1 VILEPR
7 DEWLMKEVPHSQRR
21 TISPSCDQVSSRVTP
36 GGERTARGGP
46 FAVAPADAERL
57 RGRVE
62 RALAHVRRTS
72 GRGPDAPARGPG
84 AAPTAVAAVTV
95 PIAAGLDLSAAVLAA
110 RRTGDRFACLEQPDR
125 NGFVLAGL
133 GQAVTLEARGAE
145 RFAEVSSRAREL
157 GRVAFADDPAED
169 PLRPPAAGPVF
180 VGGFAF
186 ADEGGSSP
194 EWSGLAPACLVLP
207 QVTLVRQGGEA
218 RMTLAAAVHP
228 DDDADAVVER
238 LVARAG
244 ELAESSMPLLD
255 PDPVKRR
262 RVASAAPPSHYE
274 HAVERAVERIRAGEL
289 EKVVLARE
297 VRAHAPAQH
306 DPAAVLGALR
316 ELFPACYCW
325 CVGTPEAAFVGASPE
340 LLVRREGQRAQTVAL
355 AGTTRRSA
363 DPAVDDHLGEQLLR
377 SAKDREEQAIVSR
390 RIERTLEPVSLWVAA
405 ADEPVLVRVTGVQ
418 HLATPI
424 RAQLAD
430 PVPAVE
436 LAGLLLPTPAVGGEP
451 REAALPLIP
460 ALEGLDRGWYAGAVG
475 WTDLA
480 EDGEFCVA
488 LRCALLRGRVAHLY
502 AGCGIVRD
510 SVPAEELA
518 ETEVKLQA
526 LLPLLS

>member
-1 VILEPR
+1 
-7 DEWLMKEVPHSQRR
+7 VPHTSIEA
-21 TISPSCDQVSSRVTP
+21 THTP
-36 GGERTARGGP
+36 GFEVHGA
-46 FAVAPADAERL
+46 AVERL
-57 RGRVE
+57 RARVNAAVE
-62 RALAHVRRTS
+62 RSRRAGASALA
-72 GRGPDAPARGPG
+72 AI
-84 AAPTAVAAVTV
+84 TV
-95 PIAAGLDLSAAVLAA
+95 PIPAELDLSAAVLAA
-110 RRTGDRFACLEQPDR
+110 RRATDRFSTLEQPDR
-125 NGFVLAGL
+125 DGFALAAL
-133 GQAVTLEARGAE
+133 GQAAAIEARGPG
-145 RFAEVSSRAREL
+145 RFAEVAARAREL
-157 GRVAFADDPAED
+157 GRSAIADDPAED

-186 ADEGGSSP
+186 AHNGGASP
-194 EWSGLAPACLVLP
+194 EWSGLAPASMVLP
-207 QVTLVRQGGEA
+207 ELSLVRQGGEA
-218 RMTLAAAVHP
+218 RMTLNAVVQP
-228 DDDADAVVER
+228 DDDADAITER
-238 LVARAG
+238 LLKRAG
-244 ELAESSMPLLD
+244 DLTPAAMPLVD
-255 PDPVKRR
+255 PDPVERT

-274 HAVERAVERIRAGEL
+274 QAVERAVERIRAGGL

-297 VRAHAPAQH
+297 VRVHAPAPH
-306 DPAAVLGALR
+306 DPAAVFGALR

-340 LLVRREGQRAQTVAL
+340 LLVRRDGQRAQTVAL

-363 DPAVDDHLGEQLLR
+363 DPSVDDHLGEQLLQ
-377 SAKDREEQAIVSR
+377 STKDREEQAIVAR
-390 RIERTLEPVSLWVAA
+390 RIERTLDPVSLWVAA
-405 ADEPVLVRVTGVQ
+405 AEQPVLVKVHNVQ

-430 PVPAVE
+430 PVATVE

-488 LRCALLRGRVAHLY
+488 LRCALLRGPVAHLY

-518 ETEVKLQA
+518 ESEVKLQA

>member
-1 VILEPR
+1 
-7 DEWLMKEVPHSQRR
+7 M
-21 TISPSCDQVSSRVTP
+21 
-36 GGERTARGGP
+36 
-46 FAVAPADAERL
+46 
-57 RGRVE
+57 
-62 RALAHVRRTS
+62 
-72 GRGPDAPARGPG
+72 
-84 AAPTAVAAVTV
+84 TV
-95 PIAAGLDLSAAVLAA
+95 PIDAELDLSAAVLAA
-110 RRTGDRFACLEQPDR
+110 RRAEDRFACLEQPDR
-125 NGFVLAGL
+125 DGFVLAGL
-133 GQAVTLEARGAE
+133 GQAATLEARGPK
-145 RFAEVSSRAREL
+145 RFAEVAARAREL
-157 GRVAFADDPAED
+157 GRHAFADDPAED
-169 PLRPPAAGPVF
+169 PARPPAAGPVF
-180 VGGFAF
+180 IGGFAF
-186 ADEGGSSP
+186 ADEGGASP
-194 EWSGLAPACLVLP
+194 EWSGLAPASLVLP
-207 QVTLVRQGGEA
+207 ELALVRQAGEA
-218 RMTLAAAVHP
+218 RMTLIAAVRP
-228 DDDADAVVER
+228 DDDPDDVVER
-238 LVARAG
+238 LLARTM
-244 ELAESSMPLLD
+244 ELREASMPLLD
-255 PDPVKRR
+255 PDPAVRT

-297 VRAHAPAQH
+297 VRAHAPADH
-306 DPAAVLGALR
+306 DPGAVLGALR
-316 ELFPACYCW
+316 EIFPACYCW

-363 DPAVDDHLGEQLLR
+363 DPSVDDHLGEQLLN
-377 SAKDREEQAIVSR
+377 SAKDREEQAIVAR
-390 RIERTLEPVSLWVAA
+390 RIERTLAPVSLWVAA
-405 ADEPVLVRVTGVQ
+405 ADDPVLVKVAGVQ

-480 EDGEFCVA
+480 EDGEFCVG

-510 SVPAEELA
+510 SIPADELA

-526 LLPLLS
+526 LLPLVS

>member
-1 VILEPR
+1 VGACEPHYGESAILYAVTVRVAR
-7 DEWLMKEVPHSQRR
+7 D
-21 TISPSCDQVSSRVTP
+21 
-36 GGERTARGGP
+36 GGS
-46 FAVAPADAERL
+46 FALDAGAQERL
-57 RGRVE
+57 RSRVE
-62 RALAHVRRTS
+62 RALAHARRT
-72 GRGPDAPARGPG
+72 GG
-84 AAPTAVAAVTV
+84 AAVAAVTV
-95 PIAAGLDLSAAVLAA
+95 PVGAGLDLSAAVLAA
-110 RRTGDRFACLEQPDR
+110 RRAEDRFACLEQPDR
-125 NGFVLAGL
+125 DGFVLA
-133 GQAVTLEARGAE
+133 A
-145 RFAEVSSRAREL
+145 L
-157 GRVAFADDPAED
+157 GRAAVLESRGEQRFKDVAATARDLGRNAFADDPARD
-169 PLRPPAAGPVF
+169 PDRPPAAGPVF

-186 ADEGGSSP
+186 ADDGGSSP
-194 EWSGLAPACLVLP
+194 EWSGLPPACLVLP
-207 QVTLVRQGGEA
+207 EVSLVRQGDQA
-218 RMTLAAAVHP
+218 RMTVTAVVQP
-228 DDDADAVVER
+228 DDDPAAVVQRLSER
-238 LVARAG
+238 AE
-244 ELAESSMPLLD
+244 ELRESAIPLLD
-255 PDPVKRR
+255 PDPVERT

-274 HAVERAVERIRAGEL
+274 QAVARAVERIRAGDL

-297 VRAHAPAQH
+297 VRAHAARDH

-340 LLVRREGQRAQTVAL
+340 LLVRRDGQRAQTVAL

-363 DPAVDDHLGEQLLR
+363 DPSVDDHLGEQLLG
-377 SAKDREEQAIVSR
+377 SPKEREEQAIVAR
-390 RIERTLEPVSLWVAA
+390 RIERTLAPVSLWVAA
-405 ADEPVLVRVTGVQ
+405 ADDPVLVKVHNVQ

-430 PVPAVE
+430 PVPTVE

-451 REAALPLIP
+451 RAAALPLIP

-526 LLPLLS
+526 LLPLLY

>member
-1 VILEPR
+1 MTLGATR
-7 DEWLMKEVPHSQRR
+7 SDDR
-21 TISPSCDQVSSRVTP
+21 
-36 GGERTARGGP
+36 
-46 FAVAPADAERL
+46 FALAERDAQRL
-57 RGRVE
+57 HE
-62 RALAHVRRTS
+62 RI
-72 GRGPDAPARGPG
+72 G
-84 AAPTAVAAVTV
+84 AAAARARRAGRSVLASITV
-95 PIAAGLDLSAAVLAA
+95 PIPAELDLSAAVLRA
-110 RRTGDRFACLEQPDR
+110 RTPGDRFACLEQPDR
-125 NGFVLAGL
+125 DGFTLAGL
-133 GQAVTLEARGAE
+133 GEAATIEARGPA
-145 RFAEVSSRAREL
+145 RFAEVAARAREL
-157 GRVAFADDPAED
+157 ARQALTDDPAED
-169 PLRPPAAGPVF
+169 PQRPPAAGPVF

-186 ADEGGSSP
+186 AHDGGASP
-194 EWSGLAPACLVLP
+194 EWSSLPPACLVLP
-207 QVTLVRQGGEA
+207 EVVLSRHGGEA
-218 RMTLAAAVHP
+218 RLTFNAVVQP

-238 LVARAG
+238 RRELVPAA
-244 ELAESSMPLLD
+244 MPLLD
-255 PDPVKRR
+255 PDPVQRT

-274 HAVERAVERIRAGEL
+274 HAVERAVERIRKGEL

-297 VRAHAPAQH
+297 VRAHAAAPH
-306 DPAAVLGALR
+306 DPAAVFGALR

-340 LLVRREGQRAQTVAL
+340 LLVRRDGQRAQTVAL

-363 DPAVDDHLGEQLLR
+363 DPSVDDHLGEQLLQ
-377 SAKDREEQAIVSR
+377 STKDRAEQAIVAR
-390 RIERTLEPVSLWVAA
+390 RIERTLDPVSLWVAA
-405 ADEPVLVRVTGVQ
+405 GEEPVLVKVHNVQ

-436 LAGLLLPTPAVGGEP
+436 LAGMLLPTPAVGGEP

-502 AGCGIVRD
+502 AGCGIVSE

-526 LLPLLS
+526 LLPLVS

>member
-1 VILEPR
+1 MGTWADL
-7 DEWLMKEVPHSQRR
+7 VPHTGTKSAH
-21 TISPSCDQVSSRVTP
+21 TSSFSV
-36 GGERTARGGP
+36 
-46 FAVAPADAERL
+46 PAAAAERL
-57 RGRVE
+57 RSRVSAAAM
-62 RALAHVRRTS
+62 RARR
-72 GRGPDAPARGPG
+72 GGGPG
-84 AAPTAVAAVTV
+84 LAAITVPVAAN
-95 PIAAGLDLSAAVLAA
+95 ADLSAAVLRA
-110 RRTGDRFACLEQPDR
+110 RRPDDRFSCLEQPERD
-125 NGFVLAGL
+125 GFVLAGL
-133 GQAVTLEARGAE
+133 GQAAAIEARGPD
-145 RFAEVSSRAREL
+145 RFSEVAARAREL
-157 GRVAFADDPAED
+157 GRSAFADDPAED

-186 ADEGGSSP
+186 ADDGGSSP

-207 QVTLVRQGGEA
+207 ELTLVRQGGEA
-218 RMTLAAAVHP
+218 RMTLNAVVQP
-228 DDDADAVVER
+228 DDDAETVIER
-238 LVARAG
+238 LARRVG
-244 ELAESSMPLLD
+244 ELAPAAMPLVD
-255 PDPVKRR
+255 PDPVERT

-274 HAVERAVERIRAGEL
+274 QAVERAVERIRGGEL

-297 VRAHAPAQH
+297 VRAHAPTAH
-306 DPAAVLGALR
+306 DPAAVFGALR

-340 LLVRREGQRAQTVAL
+340 LLVRRDGQRAQTVAL

-363 DPAVDDHLGEQLLR
+363 DPSVDDHLGEQLLQ
-377 SAKDREEQAIVSR
+377 STKDREEQAIVAR
-390 RIERTLEPVSLWVAA
+390 RIERTLDPVSLWVAA
-405 ADEPVLVRVTGVQ
+405 AEQPVLVKVHNVQ

-430 PVPAVE
+430 PVATVE
-436 LAGLLLPTPAVGGEP
+436 LAGMLLPTPAVGGEP

-475 WTDLA
+475 WTDLG

-488 LRCALLRGRVAHLY
+488 LRCALLRGPVAHLY

-510 SVPAEELA
+510 SVPSEELA